1 MHQVSTPNARCGP
14 RAARFR
20 FRSCSTMSI
29 ALRIDVGD
37 FARPQGNHDRKAN
50 LHYKEYVI
58 YPGQSRLLLSLSRRD
73 DDILQGA

>member
-14 RAARFR
+14 HAVRFGFDPVPPCR
-20 FRSCSTMSI
+20 